1 MSAAAPPAG
10 FVRVTA
16 GRCAAVVLASLEE
29 DARILLA
36 EGSLYEAA
44 ARDLAARP
52 LSGRGVAYAITLPV
66 SQMRVVVRHNRH
78 GGLLAPLTRDFFLP
92 PTRAP
97 LELAIARR
105 LRELGVPTPEIVMYG
120 TAPAFFPFQ
129 RADVV
134 TREIVDGR
142 DLAAFMATEVPAEE
156 RAAAWAATRALV
168 RTMNEAGVRHHDLN
182 VKNVLLA
189 RSDDAIVAYLL
200 DVDRVELG
208 APRSADIAR
217 GNVSRLLRS
226 ARKWRDE
233 RGAQLEERE
242 VVALE
247 SLVDAAGVTP
257 A

>member
-1 MSAAAPPAG
+1 
-10 FVRVTA
+10 
-16 GRCAAVVLASLEE
+16 
-29 DARILLA
+29 
-36 EGSLYEAA
+36 
-44 ARDLAARP
+44 
-52 LSGRGVAYAITLPV
+52 
-66 SQMRVVVRHNRH
+66 
-78 GGLLAPLTRDFFLP
+78 
-92 PTRAP
+92 
-97 LELAIARR
+97 
-105 LRELGVPTPEIVMYG
+105 
-120 TAPAFFPFQ
+120 
-129 RADVV
+129 V

-189 RSDDAIVAYLL
+189 RSDDALVAYLL

-226 ARKWRDE
+226 ARKGRDE

-242 VVALE
+242 VVALGTLGT
-247 SLVDAAGVTP
+247 LVDAAG
-257 A
+257 